1 MTVQIFLN
9 ISILTETQIQ
19 SELGTL
25 KTKKIAVDLKYALK
39 NAHAK

>member
-1 MTVQIFLN
+1 MFLN

-19 SELGTL
+19 SEGTL